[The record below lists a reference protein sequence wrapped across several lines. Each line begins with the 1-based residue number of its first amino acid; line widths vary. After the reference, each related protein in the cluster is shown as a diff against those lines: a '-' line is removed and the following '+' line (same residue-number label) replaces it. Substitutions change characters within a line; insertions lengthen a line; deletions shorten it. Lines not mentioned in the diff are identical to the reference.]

1 MPCVLL
7 GDSRKTLDLQKEADF
22 SKFLKDETKSYDAN
36 SPWYRW
42 RTTVSEK
49 QLQQFIS
56 EKIKS
61 RYEKNP
67 TQIQTKQKDGTF
79 FSTGQT
85 ELGEIKKVEILK
97 RGKSGVAVMAQIT
110 GSKNTLRIYTE
121 YNLRNLFGGEKLIY
135 LRKDKKE
142 VSGLSCLPS
151 GYFTIEKKGDSYIFT
166 GGGYGHGVG
175 MSQNGANQMA
185 AQGKKCEEILKFY
198 FLGSILQYQKS
209 V

>member
-1 MPCVLL
+1 M
-7 GDSRKTLDLQKEADF
+7 
-22 SKFLKDETKSYDAN
+22 
-36 SPWYRW
+36 
-42 RTTVSEK
+42 
-49 QLQQFIS
+49 
-56 EKIKS
+56 
-61 RYEKNP
+61 
-67 TQIQTKQKDGTF
+67 
-79 FSTGQT
+79 
-85 ELGEIKKVEILK
+85 
-97 RGKSGVAVMAQIT
+97 AVMAQIT

-198 FLGSILQYQKS
+198 FSGSILQYQKS

>member
-1 MPCVLL
+1 MV
-7 GDSRKTLDLQKEADF
+7 
-22 SKFLKDETKSYDAN
+22 
-36 SPWYRW
+36 
-42 RTTVSEK
+42 
-49 QLQQFIS
+49 QQFIS

-142 VSGLSCLPS
+142 VSGLSCLPR
-151 GYFTIEKKGDSYIFT
+151 GYF
-166 GGGYGHGVG
+166 
-175 MSQNGANQMA
+175 
-185 AQGKKCEEILKFY
+185 
-198 FLGSILQYQKS
+198 
-209 V
+209 

>member
-1 MPCVLL
+1 MRTLSGIILRSSEIARFEHTSTSVAESPIPMPIIPAVV
-7 GDSRKTLDLQKEADF
+7 TAKEGHVP
-22 SKFLKDETKSYDAN
+22 STSLRVEIT
-36 SPWYRW
+36 
-42 RTTVSEK
+42 
-49 QLQQFIS
+49 
-56 EKIKS
+56 IKS

-67 TQIQTKQKDGTF
+67 TQIQTKQKDGTIYR
-79 FSTGQT
+79 TGQT

-151 GYFTIEKKGDSYIFT
+151 GYFTIENK
-166 GGGYGHGVG
+166 
-175 MSQNGANQMA
+175 
-185 AQGKKCEEILKFY
+185 
-198 FLGSILQYQKS
+198 
-209 V
+209 